1 MRGTG
6 NISEDSNTG
15 IVEVKSPLKLFCHDW
30 VVHPSHKNSY
40 MEEVIQEHAL
50 DPYINNEEYK
60 KQLNEGL
67 LIPFN
72 KTEVKD
78 YLEEESNRIKK
89 VKDQMK
95 ISEDAELQVAPNG
108 QFIRVKDKNQIF
120 NIALEEYIIQELDDY
135 LLNL

>member
-1 MRGTG
+1 
-6 NISEDSNTG
+6 
-15 IVEVKSPLKLFCHDW
+15 
-30 VVHPSHKNSY
+30 

-78 YLEEESNRIKK
+78 YLEEESNRNKK
-89 VKDQMK
+89 VKNQMR

>member
-1 MRGTG
+1 
-6 NISEDSNTG
+6 
-15 IVEVKSPLKLFCHDW
+15 
-30 VVHPSHKNSY
+30 

-50 DPYINNEEYK
+50 DNFVNDDQYQ
-60 KQLNEGL
+60 KQLSEGL

-72 KTEVKD
+72 QEEVKD

-89 VKDQMK
+89 VREQMK

-108 QFIRVKDKNQIF
+108 QFIRVRDNNQVF
-120 NIALEEYIIQELDDY
+120 NINLEEYIINELDDY